1 MAFFQQQAKENVT
14 IGMTNDYLVNFKGEY
29 LEKDLDK
36 KCKDIIGITKN
47 TIFVLENKQNDFCS
61 RWVL

>member
-1 MAFFQQQAKENVT
+1 VL
-14 IGMTNDYLVNFKGEY
+14 TNRPRDGYLVNFKGEY